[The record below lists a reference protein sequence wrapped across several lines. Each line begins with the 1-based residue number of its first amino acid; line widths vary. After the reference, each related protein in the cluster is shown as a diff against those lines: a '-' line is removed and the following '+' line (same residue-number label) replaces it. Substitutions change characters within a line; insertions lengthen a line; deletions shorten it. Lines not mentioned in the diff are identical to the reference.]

1 MWKKIL
7 ACILSA
13 ASLLLFAGCGTTN
26 VKKAKEKTFS
36 VDGMNI
42 TLTKGFT
49 KTDMEGY
56 TACFDSS
63 EIAVFA
69 LKESAD
75 STLSL
80 LDYAASILEANK
92 SKTPSNIEMLDG
104 VPTIE
109 YTYKSDADNAEYK
122 YLTFMYKAPD
132 AFWAIQFACKTADYE
147 ENKPFFVKW
156 AKTVSFEQAESSK

>member
-7 ACILSA
+7 ACILAA

-26 VKKAKEKTFS
+26 VKEAGEKTFS

-75 STLSL
+75 SALSL
-80 LDYAASILEANK
+80 LDYAAMILKANE
-92 SKTPSNIEMLDG
+92 SKTPGNIEMIDG
-104 VPTIE
+104 IPSIE
-109 YTYKSDADNAEYK
+109 YTYKNETENAEYK
-122 YLTFMYKAPD
+122 YLTFLYKAPD
-132 AFWAIQFACKTADYE
+132 AFWAVQFSCRAADYE